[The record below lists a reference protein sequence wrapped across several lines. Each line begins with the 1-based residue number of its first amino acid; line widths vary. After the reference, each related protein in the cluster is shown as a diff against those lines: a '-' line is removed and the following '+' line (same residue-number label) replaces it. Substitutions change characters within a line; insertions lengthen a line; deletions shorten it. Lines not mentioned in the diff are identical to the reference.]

1 MTTTLD
7 DDTLKQ
13 IQADEYKNDAEILQE
28 ILDQFQEFEEAL
40 EDVMDGIINPLIVK
54 GPPGTGKSE
63 SVTIASQQ
71 AGIKSVDLISS
82 QWEKA
87 TKDEIKEG
95 IYPLYPYKCL
105 QKDVV
110 NGALMRGADYG
121 VWQLVTDLYANKDE
135 GMLCLD
141 DNDDILKDN
150 VAMALLMKATEQKSS
165 REITY
170 GKAAST
176 DELLI
181 RGVESRFNTK
191 CPIIILSNID
201 FDKHIQHANQKES
214 RTGKPAPSYIKRWEA
229 LMHSRGKF
237 IDLKM
242 NTPKRIRIFCEHK
255 IRTTMMLEN
264 SSWLISKFG
273 RALTSTE
280 SEEVIAWVRKNQ
292 PHLKTRLDLRTYNK
306 VAAKYLRRPGKWE
319 ESAKID
325 FLKLVA

>member
-1 MTTTLD
+1 MSTHLD
-7 DDTLKQ
+7 EDTLKQ
-13 IQADEYKNDAEILQE
+13 IQADEYKTDGEILQE

-63 SVTIASQQ
+63 GVAIASKQ

-110 NGALMRGADYG
+110 DGALMRGADYG
-121 VWQLVTDLYANKDE
+121 VWQLVTDLYANKNE

-181 RGVESRFNTK
+181 RGVESRFDTK

-214 RTGKPAPSYIKRWEA
+214 QTGKPAPSYIKRWEA

-255 IRTTMMLEN
+255 IKTTKMLEN
-264 SSWLISKFG
+264 STWLKDTFG
-273 RALTSTE
+273 RALTPD
-280 SEEVIAWVRKNQ
+280 EVDIVLGWVRKNQ

-306 VAAKYLRRPGKWE
+306 VAAKYLRRPEKWE
-319 ESAKID
+319 DSAKID